1 MHKVM
6 PQQKAGLEIKE
17 IGGETLLIDGEDI
30 HVLNPTAALI
40 WKLCDGAHTLD
51 DMAAALGAEY
61 EIPADHD
68 VMVDIERTLGDLR
81 TKGLLHDA

>member
-1 MHKVM
+1 MHKVQ
-6 PQQKAGLEIKE
+6 PQQKTGLKIKE

-40 WKLCDGAHTLD
+40 WKLCDGAHTPA
-51 DMAAALGAEY
+51 DMAAALAAEY

-68 VMVDIERTLGDLR
+68 LNADIERTLSDFR
-81 TKGLLHDA
+81 SKGLIKNA